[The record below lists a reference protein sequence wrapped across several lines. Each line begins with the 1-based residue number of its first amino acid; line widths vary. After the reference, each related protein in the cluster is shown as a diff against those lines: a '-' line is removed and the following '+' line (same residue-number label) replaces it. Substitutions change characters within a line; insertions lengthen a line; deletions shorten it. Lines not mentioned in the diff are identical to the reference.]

1 MEAAILLVRRPDALA
16 SRREDGVRGNN
27 ASHRGD
33 VVAEFLSSFPLA
45 DTVFDL
51 FDSLADVY
59 FYAKDRQS
67 RFTRVNRNT
76 LTTYD
81 LDDPADLIGHTDKD
95 FHPPALADAYIAE
108 DRRVMETGKPI
119 LNQLWLV
126 PHIRGMPRW
135 FVSSKVPLKNSQ
147 NHVVGIAG
155 AMYRVEPPAD
165 RLDSFQIIQPAIKF
179 MEENL
184 DQSFS
189 MNELAEICSL
199 SSTSFNRHFQKL
211 LRTTPREFLLALRV
225 EAARRMLVTTGT
237 SLAAIATDCGFTDQ
251 SHFTKRFQK
260 VTGMTPHHY
269 RERFR
274 T

>member
-1 MEAAILLVRRPDALA
+1 MRRSVNDRSCIVAD
-16 SRREDGVRGNN
+16 ERGE
-27 ASHRGD
+27 
-33 VVAEFLSSFPLA
+33 VVTDFLSAFPLA
-45 DTVFDL
+45 ETVFDL
-51 FDSLADVY
+51 FDALADVY

-67 RFTRVNRNT
+67 RFTRVNQNT

-81 LDDPADLIGHTDKD
+81 LENPSDLIGCTDRD

-108 DRRVMETGKPI
+108 DRRVMDSGKPI
-119 LNQLWLV
+119 LNQVWLV

-135 FVSSKVPLKNSQ
+135 FVSSKVPLKDNRDQ
-147 NHVVGIAG
+147 VVGIAG
-155 AMYRVEPPAD
+155 AMYRVDPPAD
-165 RLDSFQIIQPAIKF
+165 RSNYFQTIQPAIKF
-179 MEENL
+179 MEKNL
-184 DQSFS
+184 DVSLS
-189 MNELAEICSL
+189 MQELAEVCGL
-199 SSTSFNRHFQKL
+199 SSTSFNRHFRKL

-225 EAARRMLVTTGT
+225 EAARRLLVTTDI

-274 T
+274 K